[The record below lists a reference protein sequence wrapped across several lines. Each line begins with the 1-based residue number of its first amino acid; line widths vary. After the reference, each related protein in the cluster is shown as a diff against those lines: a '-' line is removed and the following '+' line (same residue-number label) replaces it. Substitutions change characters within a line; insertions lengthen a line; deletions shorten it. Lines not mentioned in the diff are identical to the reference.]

1 MERMTGEMPWSILRG
16 TEMTNSNLFF
26 FIMAKPSTTSDNI
39 KDRRKSPFATH
50 LESKLRSLRT
60 TVCISV
66 TSSVGRQI
74 LDSPV
79 AMENESAIYVHI
91 NEGRRMKSS
100 SVDHTAHPACS
111 HEKLSAP

>member
-1 MERMTGEMPWSILRG
+1 MTGEMPWSILRG

-26 FIMAKPSTTSDNI
+26 FIMARPSTTSDNI

-50 LESKLRSLRT
+50 LESKLQSLRT
-60 TVCISV
+60 IVCISV

-79 AMENESAIYVHI
+79 AMTNETVVYVHRFQ
-91 NEGRRMKSS
+91 G
-100 SVDHTAHPACS
+100 
-111 HEKLSAP
+111 